1 MFVKE
6 YTPKNHNNL
15 KIIEPTDDSISSK
28 NHTKASNSMKSANK
42 KRVHYEN

>member
-28 NHTKASNSMKSANK
+28 NHTKASITNSFALS
-42 KRVHYEN
+42 R